1 MKKTKIVATLGPA
14 TESEEA
20 LTAIFKAGVDVVRMN
35 FSHGSHEEHGERL
48 ARVRAAAKQVN
59 KTIGI
64 LQDLSGPKIR
74 IGDFTAGEVTLVPGA
89 TFILTTEQVA
99 GDEKRV
105 HVNYEAL
112 LHEVYEGAY
121 LLLDDGKKKLQ
132 VERTEGN
139 DIITKVIVGGPIKS
153 RRGINAPGVELSVSS
168 LTEKDRQDLE
178 FGLTE
183 EVDFMAL
190 SFVRRPEDVIELKQ
204 ILAERGSAIKVIAK
218 IETQGAV
225 DNLTEIVAAA
235 DGVMVARGDL
245 AIEVP
250 LEKVPLIQKRLI
262 AECNRLGK
270 PVITATQMLESM
282 IESPVPTRA
291 EVSDVAN
298 AVIDGTDA
306 VMLSGES
313 AVGKYPVEAV
323 EIMARVAAE
332 IEGNYP
338 DERVRSFHR
347 RGADEIVD
355 SVTASV
361 VNTAKDIDAHLI
373 VALTTSGLTA
383 RMVSRFR
390 PRQPILAISP
400 DALTCR
406 QLTLS
411 YGCIPVLSPAF
422 DNLVDAWDFVT
433 RTTTEQKLAAAGD
446 ALVLAAGMPLN
457 HDGVKTNMLVVH
469 YIA

>member
-1 MKKTKIVATLGPA
+1 
-14 TESEEA
+14 
-20 LTAIFKAGVDVVRMN
+20 
-35 FSHGSHEEHGERL
+35 
-48 ARVRAAAKQVN
+48 
-59 KTIGI
+59 
-64 LQDLSGPKIR
+64 
-74 IGDFTAGEVTLVPGA
+74 
-89 TFILTTEQVA
+89 
-99 GDEKRV
+99 
-105 HVNYEAL
+105 
-112 LHEVYEGAY
+112 
-121 LLLDDGKKKLQ
+121 LLDDGKKKLQ

-225 DNLTEIVAAA
+225 DNLAEIVAVA

-250 LEKVPLIQKRLI
+250 LETVPLIQKRLI
-262 AECNRLGK
+262 KECNRLGK

-332 IEGNYP
+332 IEGNYS
-338 DERVRSFHR
+338 DDRVRSFHQ
-347 RGADEIVD
+347 RGADEVVD

-361 VNTAKDIDAHLI
+361 VNTAKDIDAGLI
-373 VALTTSGLTA
+373 VALTATGLTA
-383 RMVSRFR
+383 RMISRFR
-390 PRQPILAISP
+390 SRQPILAISP
-400 DALTCR
+400 NALTCR
-406 QLTLS
+406 QLALS
-411 YGCIPVLSPAF
+411 YGCSAVLAPAF
-422 DNLVDAWDFVT
+422 ENLTEAWDFVAHAA
-433 RTTTEQKLAAAGD
+433 REQKLAAPGD
-446 ALVLAAGMPLN
+446 VLVLAAGMPLN
-457 HDGVKTNMLVVH
+457 HEGVKTNTLVVQTLEPTT
-469 YIA
+469 AKKS